1 MMADSRATEEFDIID
16 SSTRKMNENG
26 TIFRLERLLPKT
38 KEEITGT
45 DDERF
50 AKIVYREKV
59 LGIFPNWWPRRIQF
73 MVVGILLAVPKA
85 FVPFVDIFSD
95 ITLMVKLL
103 TYSEK
108 FTISS
113 GQASV
118 IALTMLTNILI
129 GSYISACLNP
139 SPFLMKL
146 FPKCSWLKI
155 IHRAFAPISLIFEEF
170 LFSIEKML
178 FNKKYLKKFSGNR
191 ANIPI
196 ADLTEGD
203 ISDLKIL
210 SSSYRDHVNN
220 SNYLSA
226 RETQF
231 QCILQTYLLFHASL
245 SATLKKAN
253 TTVDIV
259 DYFLPSISLISSIW
273 NLFHTA
279 ISTRKLEELE
289 SNERKPVY
297 IAYVLDI
304 SKFWIHLSVGSLMVS
319 FICNF
324 ISNDMYRTFT
334 LIFAV
339 QIFPFIQNFL
349 IALMVNL
356 PRRFLCF
363 FDFIS
368 KFLETCKH
376 QTLVIRSLGFY
387 KIDESCSNVRK
398 FLDAIGYCIILFSP
412 LLTIVSIFSPSVKI
426 ITSSVYVAIAAI
438 VIEVSRSS
446 IKERFLD
453 EKSFS
458 YVFAFSGFLLLVCLP
473 IMIVPPVYLITCSY
487 GHC

>member
-1 MMADSRATEEFDIID
+1 
-16 SSTRKMNENG
+16 
-26 TIFRLERLLPKT
+26 
-38 KEEITGT
+38 
-45 DDERF
+45 
-50 AKIVYREKV
+50 
-59 LGIFPNWWPRRIQF
+59 
-73 MVVGILLAVPKA
+73 
-85 FVPFVDIFSD
+85 
-95 ITLMVKLL
+95 
-103 TYSEK
+103 
-108 FTISS
+108 
-113 GQASV
+113 
-118 IALTMLTNILI
+118 
-129 GSYISACLNP
+129 
-139 SPFLMKL
+139 
-146 FPKCSWLKI
+146 
-155 IHRAFAPISLIFEEF
+155 
-170 LFSIEKML
+170 
-178 FNKKYLKKFSGNR
+178 
-191 ANIPI
+191 
-196 ADLTEGD
+196 
-203 ISDLKIL
+203 
-210 SSSYRDHVNN
+210 
-220 SNYLSA
+220 
-226 RETQF
+226 
-231 QCILQTYLLFHASL
+231 LLFHASL
-245 SATLKKAN
+245 SASLKKAN
-253 TTVDIV
+253 TTVDIA

-356 PRRFLCF
+356 PRRFLRF

-387 KIDESCSNVRK
+387 KIDESCSNLRK
-398 FLDAIGYCIILFSP
+398 FMDAIGYCLILFSP

-426 ITSSVYVAIAAI
+426 ITSLVYVAIAAV
-438 VIEVSRSS
+438 VIEFSRSS
-446 IKERFLD
+446 IKDRFLD

-458 YVFAFSGFLLLVCLP
+458 FIFAFSGFLLLVCLP
-473 IMIVPPVYLITCSY
+473 IMIVPPVYLIACSY